1 MRTAARA
8 TGRVVAPMQGTVTK
22 VLVAAGDAVV
32 LGQTMVVL
40 EAMKME
46 NPLVA
51 DRDGTVAEVAVA
63 AGALVGPGDLLVRL
77 S

>member
-1 MRTAARA
+1 
-8 TGRVVAPMQGTVTK
+8 MQGTVTK